1 MVVPARVAV
10 AMMLQ
15 GVSNE
20 RIDVSGL
27 YSIQRL
33 FSSDGSSGSRHSSS
47 GFMYPSGWASPVGDF
62 ECPLFAHDGHPC
74 SRL

>member
-33 FSSDGSSGSRHSSS
+33 FSSDGSSG
-47 GFMYPSGWASPVGDF
+47 
-62 ECPLFAHDGHPC
+62 
-74 SRL
+74 